1 MLHVYGSVIDGFEDL
16 AANVLVAGNGGVAV
30 VGGAGIGDGHV
41 GHIILGSQLGCGGV
55 QPTEVAAQ
63 EGIRGTGLL

>member
-16 AANVLVAGNGGVAV
+16 AANVLVAGNGGVTV
-30 VGGAGIGDGHV
+30 VGGAGIGDGHI
-41 GHIILGSQLGCGGV
+41 GHIILGGQLV
-55 QPTEVAAQ
+55 FNRRKWRLQ

>member
-1 MLHVYGSVIDGFEDL
+1 MLHVYGSIIDGFEDL

-30 VGGAGIGDGHV
+30 VGGAGIGDGHI
-41 GHIILGSQLGCGGV
+41 GHIILGGQLGCGGV
-55 QPTEVAAQ
+55 QPTEWRLQ